1 MNLIPS
7 DITMLQSQVTARVRD
22 YVTEN
27 FLYMRPDFSIGE
39 NDSLL
44 GKGIIDSMGVI
55 EVITFVQDEFGI
67 TIADDDI
74 TEENLGTLAAIA
86 RYVVDHKQK
95 SLVA

>member
-1 MNLIPS
+1 MNLITS

-27 FLYMRPDFSIGE
+27 FLYLRPDFSIGE

-86 RYVVDHKQK
+86 RYVVNQRQK

>member
-1 MNLIPS
+1 MNLITS
-7 DITMLQSQVTARVRD
+7 DITMLHSQVSARVRD

-86 RYVVDHKQK
+86 RYVVNQQQK